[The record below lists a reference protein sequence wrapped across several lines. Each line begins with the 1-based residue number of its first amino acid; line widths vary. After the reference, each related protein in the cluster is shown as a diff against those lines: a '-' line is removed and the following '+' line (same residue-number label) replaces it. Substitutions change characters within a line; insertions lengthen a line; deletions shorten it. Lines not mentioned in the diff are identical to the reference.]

1 MPATGDTYSSGI
13 GDTLKEARRRAGMDI
28 KEAEERTKIRARYLR
43 ALEAEDWEAL
53 PAPAYVRGFLRTYGQ
68 ILGVDGERL
77 ADEYR
82 RNHEASEQAPAGA
95 ASEPLLS
102 ERRRPPGSRP
112 PSRTP
117 VILAIVAGIIILLV
131 ILGSIGD
138 DDGGDESPSDSGRA
152 ARKLREDAK
161 GGGGGAKALKPV
173 GITVEPAAALR
184 VCLVGDGD
192 EALIDGQMLAAGAE
206 ESFDD
211 FKTYRLDL
219 PDGGSVDV
227 RSAGARKSVDADG
240 KVSLEVDS
248 NGIREIEYAGPEC
261 P

>member
-1 MPATGDTYSSGI
+1 MNPAGESQPSGI
-13 GDTLKEARRRAGMDI
+13 GAALKDARRRAGMDVR
-28 KEAEERTKIRARYLR
+28 EAEERTKIRARYLR

-68 ILGVDGERL
+68 ILEIDGDAL
-77 ADEYR
+77 ADEFR
-82 RNHEASEQAPAGA
+82 RRHEGAGQAAVSA

-102 ERRRPPGSRP
+102 ERRRAPGARP

-138 DDGGDESPSDSGRA
+138 DDGGDGGSSGGEKATRE
-152 ARKLREDAK
+152 LREGAK
-161 GGGGGAKALKPV
+161 GGGGGKTELKPV
-173 GITVEPAAALR
+173 GLTLIAVDPVR
-184 VCLVGDGD
+184 VCVVGGGD
-192 EALIDGQMLAAGAE
+192 QALIDGQTLSAGVE

-211 FKTYRLDL
+211 FKTYRVDL
-219 PDGGSVDV
+219 PDGGAVKL
-227 RSAGARKSVDADG
+227 RSSGSSERVEADG
-240 KVSLEVDS
+240 KASYEADS
-248 NGIREIEYAGPEC
+248 RGIREIEYAGPDC